1 MPSVEF
7 TLLNNSFDELWPLTR
22 SITGPGIEQSL
33 DYFSQYMP
41 LKMEKVSTGTKVF
54 DWVVPQEWHFQY
66 AELKGP
72 EGETICCSND
82 SNLHVVNYSLPVDM
96 EIDLDELQKHLHS
109 LPSLPTATPYVTSY
123 YQKTWGF
130 CLSEEKRLKLKPGKY
145 HAQIKS
151 SFKDGGV
158 PFSHCTL
165 EGESDKEILLTS
177 YLCHPSLAN
186 NELSGPLTLL
196 ALYNRIKLWPKRRF
210 TYRFLFNPETI
221 GSLCFLS
228 RYNQHLQKKL
238 ISGLILTCI
247 GGPKKKLR
255 YKESATGKSL
265 FDKIAQHCS
274 QDKLFIGEPLN
285 TIPFSPLGGSDERQ
299 YGSPGFRLPMGQ
311 MSKTTYGEYDAYHN
325 SLDDKAFMTIQ
336 SLIDSATS
344 IEKFLQYGEL
354 CGKPINQSP
363 YGEPQLGP
371 RGLYPNM
378 NSVSTR
384 KHSADKTD
392 DGRTQLDRILMSLNK
407 SDGNNDLFSIA
418 DACQCSVDELI
429 PIILKLENEGLIS
442 YIKKAPAL

>member
-1 MPSVEF
+1 MHSNEF
-7 TLLNNSFDELWPLTR
+7 VLLNNSFDELWPLTR

-33 DYFSQYMP
+33 EYFSQYMP
-41 LKMEKVSTGTKVF
+41 LKMEKVPTGSQVF
-54 DWVVPQEWHFQY
+54 DWVVPQEWHFQH
-66 AELKGP
+66 AQLKGP
-72 EGETICCSND
+72 GGETICCSDD
-82 SNLHVVNYSLPVDM
+82 SNLHVVNYSTP
-96 EIDLDELQKHLHS
+96 IDVQIELDELQKHLHS
-109 LPSLPTATPYVTSY
+109 IPALPTATPYVTSY
-123 YQKTWGF
+123 YQKAWGF
-130 CLSEEKRLKLKPGKY
+130 CLSEEKRRQLKPGTY

-165 EGESDKEILLTS
+165 EGDSDQEILLTS

-196 ALYNRIKLWPKRRF
+196 ALYNRIRLWPNRRY

-228 RYNQHLQKKL
+228 RYNQHLQEKL

-247 GGPKKKLR
+247 GGPEKKLR
-255 YKESATGKSL
+255 YKESVVGNSL
-265 FDKIAQHCS
+265 FDKLAQQCS
-274 QDKLFIGEPLN
+274 QDKLFIGEPLY

-311 MSKTTYGEYDAYHN
+311 ISKSSCGEYDGYHN
-325 SLDDKAFMTIQ
+325 SLDDKAFMTIE
-336 SLIDSATS
+336 SLIESAAST
-344 IEKFLQYGEL
+344 EKFLQYGEL

-363 YGEPQLGP
+363 FGEPQLGP

-378 NSVSTR
+378 NADSTR
-384 KHSADKTD
+384 NHSADKTV

-407 SDGNNDLFSIA
+407 ADGDNDLFSIA
-418 DACQCSVDELI
+418 EACQCSVDELI

-442 YIKKAPAL
+442 YTQKAPVQ